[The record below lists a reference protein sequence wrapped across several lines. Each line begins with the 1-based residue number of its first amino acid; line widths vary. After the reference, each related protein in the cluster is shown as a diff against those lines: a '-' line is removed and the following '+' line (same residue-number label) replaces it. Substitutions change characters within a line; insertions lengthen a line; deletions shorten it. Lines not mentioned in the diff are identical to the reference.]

1 MSALICFLIGVA
13 IWLLI
18 VIICSI
24 IRYCRYGIKDFTFD
38 EPEWPVTC
46 VFLLGLLAAVAV
58 AVCLG

>member
-1 MSALICFLIGVA
+1 MSTLIYFLIGGA

-24 IRYCRYGIKDFTFD
+24 IRYYRYGVKDFTFD

-46 VFLLGLLAAVAV
+46 VFMVGLLCAVAV